1 MNKERKLIIAGNWK
15 MNKTVA
21 EALDLVRGLK
31 IELAKVKEV
40 DVVICPPY
48 TALSEVSKAVLET
61 SIRLGAQNMSEQNV
75 GAYTGEIA
83 AVMLKE
89 FSVRYVILGH
99 SERRQYQQE
108 SNELIAKKAL
118 AVHAAALKP
127 IVCVGETLAERESG
141 QTEAVLEKQVRG
153 SLAGL
158 SKEQMV
164 ETILAYEPVWAIG
177 TGKTATTA
185 QAQEA
190 HAFIRGQLVKMFDE
204 TVARRVRIQYGGSVK
219 PSNARELMEQLDV
232 DGALVGGASLEA
244 RSFAEIIK
252 NSI

>member
-31 IELAKVKEV
+31 IELTNVKEV
-40 DVVICPPY
+40 DMVVCPPF
-48 TALSEVSKAVLET
+48 TALGEVSKAILD
-61 SIRLGAQNMSEQNV
+61 SNIRLGAQNMSENNV
-75 GAYTGEIA
+75 GAFTGEIA
-83 AVMLKE
+83 PLMLKE

-99 SERRQYQQE
+99 SERRMYQKE
-108 SNELIAKKAL
+108 SDALIAKKA
-118 AVHAAALKP
+118 AAAHAAALRP
-127 IVCVGETLAERESG
+127 IVCVGETLTEREGG
-141 QTEAVLEKQVRG
+141 QMEKVLETQVTG

-158 SKEQMV
+158 SKEQMM
-164 ETILAYEPVWAIG
+164 ETIVAYEPVWAIG

-190 HAFIRGQLVKMFDE
+190 HAFIRRLLVKMFDE

-219 PSNARELMEQLDV
+219 PSNARELMSQPDV

-244 RSFAEIIK
+244 RTFADIIK
-252 NSI
+252 SSI